1 LSTMT
6 DELARVLKHELTH
19 SFVAQKTSNRC
30 PVWLQE
36 GIAQY
41 MEGKRSRNA
50 AGPLSAAYE
59 KHMEFSLAS
68 YETSWMNLPKET
80 ASIAYAWSLATV
92 ETIVYVEGMLSI
104 ERILDR
110 IAAQS
115 ATEDAIHAVLRD
127 SYADLMQSTVQ
138 YLRKAYL

>member
-1 LSTMT
+1 
-6 DELARVLKHELTH
+6 
-19 SFVAQKTSNRC
+19 
-30 PVWLQE
+30 
-36 GIAQY
+36 
-41 MEGKRSRNA
+41 
-50 AGPLSAAYE
+50 
-59 KHMEFSLAS
+59 
-68 YETSWMNLPKET
+68 MNLPKDT
-80 ASIAYAWSLATV
+80 ASSAYAWSLATV
-92 ETIVYVEGMLSI
+92 ETIVYGEGMVSI